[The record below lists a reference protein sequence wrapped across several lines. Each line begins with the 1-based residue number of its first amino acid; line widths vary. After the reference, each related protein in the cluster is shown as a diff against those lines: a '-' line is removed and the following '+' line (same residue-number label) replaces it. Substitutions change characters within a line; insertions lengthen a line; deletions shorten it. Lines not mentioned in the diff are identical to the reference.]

1 MVSMIGNLSHTIVYI
16 NGLRNVFFSL
26 KYGSSICLLLQ
37 MLWNGMDHIDILYP
51 RAYMQALCP
60 WPFYMVYTVC
70 HMLIDFHYEKV

>member
-1 MVSMIGNLSHTIVYI
+1 
-16 NGLRNVFFSL
+16 
-26 KYGSSICLLLQ
+26 
-37 MLWNGMDHIDILYP
+37 MDHIDILYP